1 LGYTLEGP
9 VAIIRSNEVVG
20 QKDFHLSANIF
31 TEYGISVVLEIIVD
45 VIFLIWIDDR
55 IREEDIN

>member
-9 VAIIRSNEVVG
+9 VAIIRSNEVVS